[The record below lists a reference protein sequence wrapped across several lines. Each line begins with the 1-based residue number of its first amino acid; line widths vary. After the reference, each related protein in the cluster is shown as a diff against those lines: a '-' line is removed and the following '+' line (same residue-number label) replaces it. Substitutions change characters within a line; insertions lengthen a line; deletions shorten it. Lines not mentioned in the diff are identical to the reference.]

1 MVYTLYFIE
10 PEKSGLQGKTTAVL
24 LYYQMRIIESGYIR
38 NMIRQEGF
46 YLDSTVQT
54 VQEVGNQ
61 VSQYKQMFENYLP
74 DITKFGIKV
83 VLAIVAFWVGS
94 TVIKWIVKFVRKSL
108 TKSRLDTGVA
118 QFMSSLVK
126 IILYI
131 LLIFNISTS
140 FGVKE
145 SSLAALLGT
154 AGVTMGLALQ
164 GGLANLAGGMM
175 LLLFKPFQVGDY
187 IIVNGQDGSEGT
199 VAKVEICYTTLLS
212 IDNKHIVIPN
222 GTLSNTAITNVTARD
237 QRRLEIKVG
246 ISYNADIQKAKD
258 ILEDILTEDPDTR
271 EDEEMV
277 VFVDELAESSV
288 IMGFRVWVDTDRYW
302 ETRWR
307 LNQRIKEDFDYYG
320 IEIPYN
326 QLDVHLHK

>member
-1 MVYTLYFIE
+1 M
-10 PEKSGLQGKTTAVL
+10 
-24 LYYQMRIIESGYIR
+24 
-38 NMIRQEGF
+38 
-46 YLDSTVQT
+46 DSTVQT

-61 VSQYKQMFENYLP
+61 VSQYRQMFENYLP

-126 IILYI
+126 IVLYI
-131 LLIFNISTS
+131 LLIFNISIS

-187 IIVNGQDGSEGT
+187 IIVNGQDGSERYSFQCDHHQRNSKGS
-199 VAKVEICYTTLLS
+199 AKAGDQSGDLLQCRYPEGQGYTGRYPHRGSGYKRRRRDGGIRRRAGRKLCDHGLSCLGRYRPLLGSQMEIE
-212 IDNKHIVIPN
+212 PE
-222 GTLSNTAITNVTARD
+222 D
-237 QRRLEIKVG
+237 QGR
-246 ISYNADIQKAKD
+246 
-258 ILEDILTEDPDTR
+258 
-271 EDEEMV
+271 
-277 VFVDELAESSV
+277 F
-288 IMGFRVWVDTDRYW
+288 
-302 ETRWR
+302 
-307 LNQRIKEDFDYYG
+307 
-320 IEIPYN
+320 
-326 QLDVHLHK
+326 

>member
-1 MVYTLYFIE
+1 M
-10 PEKSGLQGKTTAVL
+10 
-24 LYYQMRIIESGYIR
+24 
-38 NMIRQEGF
+38 
-46 YLDSTVQT
+46 DSTVQT

-126 IILYI
+126 IVLYI
-131 LLIFNISTS
+131 LLLFNIAISL
-140 FGVKE
+140 GVKE
-145 SSLAALLGT
+145 SSVAALLGT
-154 AGVTMGLALQ
+154 AGVTVGLALQ
-164 GGLANLAGGMM
+164 GGLANLAGGV
-175 LLLFKPFQVGDY
+175 LLLMFKPFVVGDY
-187 IIVNGQDGSEGT
+187 IIQDQANGCEGT
-199 VAKVEICYTTLLS
+199 VSKIEICYTTLLS
-212 IDNKHIVIPN
+212 IDNKKIVVPN
-222 GTLSNTAITNVTARD
+222 GTLSNSTIINVTAKENRK
-237 QRRLEIKVG
+237 LEIKVG

>member
-164 GGLANLAGGMM
+164 GGLANMAGGMM

-222 GTLSNTAITNVTARD
+222 GTLSNATITNVTARD
-237 QRRLEIKVG
+237 QRRLEIKVAPCRATVCG
-246 ISYNADIQKAKD
+246 
-258 ILEDILTEDPDTR
+258 
-271 EDEEMV
+271 
-277 VFVDELAESSV
+277 
-288 IMGFRVWVDTDRYW
+288 
-302 ETRWR
+302 
-307 LNQRIKEDFDYYG
+307 
-320 IEIPYN
+320 
-326 QLDVHLHK
+326 